1 MQGSATVAMLT
12 GAGIVAAVL
21 PGMDLS
27 MLEKTFIMMAIAAGS
42 IVLSHV
48 NDSGFWLVNRMLNQS
63 VQQTLKSWTILSTV
77 ISVTSFALIFIAYQ
91 LV

>member
-1 MQGSATVAMLT
+1 
-12 GAGIVAAVL
+12 
-21 PGMDLS
+21 